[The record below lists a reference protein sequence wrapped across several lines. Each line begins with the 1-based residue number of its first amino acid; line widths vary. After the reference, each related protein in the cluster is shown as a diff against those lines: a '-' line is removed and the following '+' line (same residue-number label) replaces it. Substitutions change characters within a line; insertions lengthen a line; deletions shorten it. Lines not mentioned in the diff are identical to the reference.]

1 MQNKL
6 DLENVENL
14 IFENVENLNLE
25 NVEKLNLKNKLM
37 KKEMDNT

>member
-1 MQNKL
+1 
-6 DLENVENL
+6 LENVENL